1 MIMKGWGS
9 RMIWA
14 LLTVVFYSLTA
25 YGDKYISSKLKCTPG
40 EYTFLVSMVTVFWLL
55 LCLPV
60 TGWQIRFNRYSVFLL
75 VCLVIWKIVEFYTT
89 AMLLKHMEPYELRA
103 WLGINVAFSYGINLL
118 EGKSNFRISILVLV
132 LCLLMGIYLI
142 LTAQAERKLTRSILV
157 CLLYIASKFMYGLQM
172 GYMVSYGNSTTILI
186 LVLTIVAVIQLP
198 HLSKKILPDKKKMFG
213 VAMSRL
219 TNAAGLMTEAE
230 AATANIFF
238 YTLVQ
243 PIQLFVLFVVCLI
256 TRKPMS
262 RRKQAGS
269 VLCVVAVFLM
279 TIALTYS

>member
-1 MIMKGWGS
+1 
-9 RMIWA
+9 MIWA

-40 EYTFLVSMVTVFWLL
+40 EYTFLVSMLTVFWLL

-60 TGWQIRFNRYSVFLL
+60 TGWQMRFNRYSVLL
-75 VCLVIWKIVEFYTT
+75 LICLVVWKILEFYTT

-103 WLGINVAFSYGINLL
+103 WLGINVVLSYGINLL
-118 EGKSNFRISILVLV
+118 EGKSSFHISILVLV
-132 LCLLMGIYLI
+132 ICLLMGIYLI
-142 LTAQAERKLTRSILV
+142 LTAQAERKLTRSIIV

-172 GYMVSYGNSTTILI
+172 GYMVSYGNKATILI
-186 LVLTIVAVIQLP
+186 LVLTMVAVIQLP
-198 HLSKKILPDKKKMFG
+198 RLSKRTLPDKKEMFG
-213 VAMSRL
+213 VVMSRL
-219 TNAAGLMTEAE
+219 TNAAGLITEAE

-243 PIQLFVLFVVCLI
+243 PIQLFVLFIVCLI
-256 TRKPMS
+256 TGKPMS
-262 RRKQAGS
+262 RRKQVGS

-279 TIALTYS
+279 TVAIIIDGTGKD